1 MTDMEQFF
9 SKTRQHTGDVYVAD
23 YTQYSKDHPTC
34 MKGVEISDEKPD
46 DIESLAFLNPNN
58 VPVVS
63 VNFEE
68 NEQFFRTGDNK
79 QIHSSCEC
87 MLVSAQCSARKRWLA
102 LVELKYCK
110 SADRNIASNFEDAI
124 SQLETTFIYL
134 KDTKNV
140 FSQDEY
146 RYFWVVS
153 MPEHSEK
160 APFSAFAWSQDD
172 ALRYQ
177 DLYKVTIYSDN
188 QVEIW
193 TGSVL
198 KPKKDR

>member
-23 YTQYSKDHPTC
+23 YTQYSKDHPTY

-68 NEQFFRTGDNK
+68 NKQFFRTGDNN

-134 KDTKNV
+134 KVTKNV

-193 TGSVL
+193 TSSVL
-198 KPKKDR
+198 KPKKQ